1 MVMIRRF
8 CGLKWPVRW
17 RNVRTWPFA
26 TFQLFYGM
34 SAILPI
40 ATKKPNTESVRVGQ
54 FLSERMVANREF
66 LVALGGRPDMTPGLP
81 PEKWSSLKYGLWP
94 DGGLRNAEEET
105 QGGRDCR
112 EAAAG

>member
-1 MVMIRRF
+1 V
-8 CGLKWPVRW
+8 
-17 RNVRTWPFA
+17 
-26 TFQLFYGM
+26 
-34 SAILPI
+34 
-40 ATKKPNTESVRVGQ
+40 TEGI
-54 FLSERMVANREF
+54 
-66 LVALGGRPDMTPGLP
+66 GLP